1 MYEVILM
8 REKNRKQT
16 RLLVATLIVIPIGIL
31 VLFTVLFFTNKMEE
45 EMHTQL
51 VQNLKDVAH
60 QNEIALKNQIHSNE
74 LLLKGLASELVS
86 DTDQA
91 ETVMQYQRFVEEYG
105 LKRLGFCQ
113 TDGMTVSTDG
123 ATTNLSRRDF
133 FKRGMQG
140 KSSVSGVLQDAMSDE
155 HGNVTVMSIPMK
167 DEAGQVQGVACMTY
181 DSDAFNDSLQMRSFD
196 GEGCSFAVNE
206 NGSIMVSP
214 CNDKLELA
222 ANFSNMLAANPK
234 NSDSVKEMWQKLR
247 AGNKASGILYL
258 NEADYYYA
266 IPVPLM
272 DGDVTWYMFT
282 VVPKNYFDQRLDT
295 VRETL
300 YRMDAIVIV
309 CILAGVFLTVGIFR
323 KQRREAMRLAYT
335 DSLTGGANFAK
346 FCFVM
351 GALRNRQGY
360 LISLDIQN
368 FSNINIAAGRAAG
381 DAMIMD
387 TWKVLQDA
395 ARSNETA
402 ARVQED
408 HFILFLAEKNKEKLL
423 DRVDRITKQI
433 HALAKNM
440 QVPGVYPKYGIY
452 ELKEN
457 ESVEDG
463 YMKAQ
468 TACNYLK
475 SDRTKCYMFYDEINH
490 DEMLEEQ
497 SMEER
502 FDEALAAR
510 EFEVWYQPKYSADGA
525 EIVGSEA
532 LVRWRNKDGSM
543 VSPGRFIPLF
553 EKNGMIARLDEYMFR
568 SVCRQQSLWKRQGYH
583 ILPVSVNL
591 SRASLYYS
599 DLVEKYG
606 NILKEYQLEP
616 EYVQIEVTET
626 AMEGKNDI
634 LDVLGKFR
642 NMGVRILMDDFGTG
656 YSSLAVLSM
665 KCFDTLKLDTSLI
678 DHVGEENGETL
689 LYHVICMGQQMGLH
703 ITAEGV
709 ENDKQLVYLQKLH
722 CDDIQGFLFARP
734 MPTGEYESLLVHGID
749 TNN

>member
-395 ARSNETA
+395 AKSNETA

-665 KCFDTLKLDTSLI
+665 KCFDTLKLDKSLI
-678 DHVGEENGETL
+678 DHIGEENGETL

-709 ENDKQLVYLQKLH
+709 ENDKQLVYLKKLH

-734 MPTGEYESLLVHGID
+734 MPAGEYESLLVHGID

>member
-74 LLLKGLASELVS
+74 LLLKGLASELVF

-387 TWKVLQDA
+387 TWKVLKDA
-395 ARSNETA
+395 AKSNETA

-665 KCFDTLKLDTSLI
+665 KCFDTLKLDKSLI
-678 DHVGEENGETL
+678 DHIGEENGETL